1 MAGKEVTSG
10 LFAESEAIASQRG
23 EGDLAGLRS
32 HEADPGPGEA
42 GGGRPEAEGGSQ
54 GAPTACWLQS
64 TACHVIRVAV
74 ESSGADAEFDY
85 LVPEEFWPI
94 EVGRRVE
101 VPFGKSNKVEVG
113 FCVESDVPPE
123 RCFGGRG
130 GGGRLKAV
138 RRLVDEEPLLGPQ
151 LMELAAWISDYYV
164 CPLGQVLSAMVPGA
178 VKRAAG
184 VKRRRY
190 AYLAVSDEVLD
201 AVKGPKKRKL
211 VAVLRERE
219 AVSPESAVALEELL
233 TAADCRLATIKNL
246 ADERVIRIAERKVLT
261 GLPVVPEGM
270 STEAHEVAL
279 NDDQRKALD
288 HISRQIE
295 GGRFGVTVLHGVTDS
310 GKTELYI
317 RAIERVIQKD
327 KAAIVLLPEIALTA
341 QTVQRFSARFERV
354 AVLHS
359 GLTGPQRNQQWQK
372 IKAGQIDVVIGARSA
387 IFAPVQTLGLVVV
400 DEEHEP
406 GYKQDTA
413 PRYHGRDVAIKR
425 AQLAGVHCVLGSAT
439 PSLETLHNC
448 QVKKES
454 FTLVRL
460 PRRVMDLPMP
470 EMRLVDMRESD
481 LREHPL
487 DLLSKPLVEH
497 LSQTLA
503 RKEQA
508 ILLLNRRGYSNF
520 VFCSSCKHT
529 LQCRNCDASLTF
541 HKSASPAAHMT
552 TVTGKHME
560 HGYAMCHYC
569 MAQTLVPRDCPVC
582 GKRMTMIGVGSQRL
596 EEELGRRFPQARV
609 ARVDS
614 DSMASQDYY
623 KLLREF
629 GQGKIDILAGTQILA
644 KGLHFPNVTLVGVV
658 SADTCLYLPDFRA
671 NERTFQLI
679 SQVAGRAGRSEKRG
693 VVFVQTYFPDQP
705 AVKFAMAQDF
715 DGFVREEMKHR
726 AACDLPPSW
735 RLAIIVLRDQKY
747 EKLEAAAN
755 AMRQRLDAIVQQ
767 QRLTAKI
774 RGPMAAVISRIERF
788 HRIQI
793 IVQTPDAG
801 AMRRLFGTLR
811 ADKPIRPALK
821 IAIDIDPVNLL

>member
-1 MAGKEVTSG
+1 MAGKEVTSS
-10 LFAESEAIASQRG
+10 LFVDTSDAFRRKEEA
-23 EGDLAGLRS
+23 AGS
-32 HEADPGPGEA
+32 
-42 GGGRPEAEGGSQ
+42 
-54 GAPTACWLQS
+54 
-64 TACHVIRVAV
+64 HVIRVAV

-85 LVPEEFWPI
+85 LVPDELWPI

-101 VPFGKSNKVEVG
+101 VPFGKSNKLEVG
-113 FCVESDVPPE
+113 FCVESDVPAE
-123 RCFGGRG
+123 RAFGGKG
-130 GGGRLKAV
+130 GGGQLKSV
-138 RRLVDEEPLLGPQ
+138 RRIVDAEPLLGPQ
-151 LMELAAWISDYYV
+151 LMELATWISDYYV

-178 VKRAAG
+178 VKRGAG

-190 AYLAVSDEVLD
+190 AYLAISGEALD
-201 AVKGPKKRKL
+201 AVKGPKKRKV
-211 VAVLRERE
+211 VAILRERQ
-219 AVSPESAVALEELL
+219 AVAPESAVGLEELL
-233 TAADCRLATIKNL
+233 EEVDCQVATIKNL
-246 ADERVIRIAERKVLT
+246 ADERVIRIAERRVLT

-270 STEAHEVAL
+270 SSEAQEVTL
-279 NDDQRKALD
+279 NEDQRNAMD
-288 HISRQIE
+288 HLARQIDT
-295 GGRFGVTVLHGVTDS
+295 GRFGVTLLHGVTDS

-317 RAIERVIQKD
+317 RAIEQVVRKG

-359 GLTGPQRNQQWQK
+359 GLSPAQRNQQWQK
-372 IKAGQIDVVIGARSA
+372 IKAGEIDVVIGARSA
-387 IFAPVQTLGLVVV
+387 IFAPVGTLGLVVV

-406 GYKQDTA
+406 SYKQDTA
-413 PRYHGRDVAIKR
+413 PRYNGRDVAIKR
-425 AQLAGVHCVLGSAT
+425 AQLAGAHCVLGSAT

-448 QVKKES
+448 QTKRGTFS
-454 FTLVRL
+454 LVRL
-460 PRRVMDLPMP
+460 SKRVMDLPMP
-470 EMRLVDMRESD
+470 EMRLVDMRDSG
-481 LREHPL
+481 LKEHPL
-487 DLLSKPLVEH
+487 DLLSAPLLAQ

-503 RKEQA
+503 KKEQA

-541 HKSASPAAHMT
+541 HKTPTPSSHMT
-552 TVTGKHME
+552 TVTGEHMQ

-623 KLLREF
+623 RLLKEF
-629 GQGKIDILAGTQILA
+629 GQGNIDILAGTQILA

-671 NERTFQLI
+671 NERTFQLT
-679 SQVAGRAGRSEKRG
+679 SQVAGRAGRSEKKG
-693 VVFVQTYFPDQP
+693 LVYVQTYFPEQP
-705 AVKFAMAQDF
+705 AVKFAMVQDF

-726 AACDLPPSW
+726 SACDLPPTW
-735 RLAIIVLRDQKY
+735 RLAIIVLRDQKFD
-747 EKLEAAAN
+747 KLEAAAN
-755 AMRQRLDAIVQQ
+755 ALRQRLDAIVQLQ
-767 QRLTAKI
+767 QLNAKI
-774 RGPMAAVISRIERF
+774 RGPMPAVISRIERF

-801 AMRRLFGTLR
+801 AMRQIFTTLR
-811 ADKPIRPALK
+811 ADKPIRPVVK

>member
-1 MAGKEVTSG
+1 MAGKEVTSS
-10 LFAESEAIASQRG
+10 LFVDASEAFRRKEEPS
-23 EGDLAGLRS
+23 
-32 HEADPGPGEA
+32 
-42 GGGRPEAEGGSQ
+42 GS
-54 GAPTACWLQS
+54 
-64 TACHVIRVAV
+64 HVIRVAV

-85 LVPEEFWPI
+85 LVPDEFWPV

-101 VPFGKSNKVEVG
+101 VPFGKSNKLEVG

-123 RCFGGRG
+123 RAFAAKKAGVG
-130 GGGRLKAV
+130 LKSV
-138 RRLVDEEPLLGPQ
+138 RRVVDAEPLLGPQ
-151 LMELAAWISDYYV
+151 LMELAGWISDYYV

-178 VKRAAG
+178 VKRGAG

-190 AYLAVSDEVLD
+190 AYLAISGEALD
-201 AVKGPKKRKL
+201 AVKGAKKKKL
-211 VAVLRERE
+211 VAILRERQ
-219 AVSPESAVALEELL
+219 AVAPESAVGLEELL
-233 TAADCRLATIKNL
+233 AEADCRLPTIKNL
-246 ADERVIRIAERKVLT
+246 ADERAIRIVEKRVLT

-270 STEAHEVAL
+270 SNEAKEITL
-279 NDDQRKALD
+279 NDDQRVAMD
-288 HISRQIE
+288 HMSRQIDT
-295 GGRFGVTVLHGVTDS
+295 GRFGVTLLYGVTDS
-310 GKTELYI
+310 GKTEIYI
-317 RAIERVIQKD
+317 RAIEQVVRKG

-359 GLTGPQRNQQWQK
+359 GLTPPQRNQQWQK
-372 IKAGQIDVVIGARSA
+372 IKAGEIDVVIGARSA
-387 IFAPVQTLGLVVV
+387 IFAPVATLGLVVV

-406 GYKQDTA
+406 SYKQDST

-425 AQLAGVHCVLGSAT
+425 AQLAGAHCVLGSAT
-439 PSLETLHNC
+439 PSLESLHNC
-448 QVKKES
+448 QTKRGI

-460 PRRVMDLPMP
+460 PKRVMDLPMP
-470 EMRLVDMRESD
+470 QMRLVDMRDNE
-481 LREHPL
+481 LRDHPL
-487 DLLSKPLVEH
+487 DLLSRPLVEN
-497 LSQTLA
+497 LGQVLA

-520 VFCSSCKHT
+520 VFCSSCRHT

-541 HKSASPAAHMT
+541 HKRPTPTSHVT
-552 TVTGKHME
+552 TVTGEHMQ
-560 HGYAMCHYC
+560 HGYAICHYC

-596 EEELGRRFPQARV
+596 EEELARRFPQARV

-623 KLLREF
+623 SLLREF
-629 GQGKIDILAGTQILA
+629 GQGDIDILAGTQILA

-671 NERTFQLI
+671 NERTFQLT

-693 VVFVQTYFPDQP
+693 VVFVQTYFPEQP

-726 AACDLPPSW
+726 SACDLPPSW
-735 RLAIIVLRDQKY
+735 RLAIIMLRDEKY
-747 EKLEAAAN
+747 EKLETAAN
-755 AMRQRLDAIVQQ
+755 VLRQRLDSIVQQ
-767 QRLTAKI
+767 QRLGAKI
-774 RGPMAAVISRIERF
+774 RGPMPAVISRIERF
-788 HRIQI
+788 HRIQM
-793 IVQTPDAG
+793 IVQTPDA
-801 AMRRLFGTLR
+801 AIMRHLFNTLR
-811 ADKPIRPALK
+811 ADKPIRPAVK